1 MRLIEKITLTM
12 LKYLNPEVAHFLVL
26 RLLRYKLFPKVKTH
40 NSRLLEVNLASLN
53 LKNPIG
59 LAAGFDKNAEAINT
73 LPKIGFG
80 FLEVG
85 GVTPLPQ
92 YGNEKP
98 RVFRLQRDRAIINR
112 LGFNNKGMD
121 YVKKKLILRDC
132 SIPIGINL
140 GANKDSGNR
149 IKDYSKVLMACGDF
163 VDFATLNISSP
174 NTKNLRELQTTKNLK
189 ALLSE
194 LEKARAKLIK
204 VIPIFVKISPDLSDQ
219 SLTELI
225 EVIRHSTV
233 DGIIATNTTV
243 SRDNLISKS
252 KLEIGGLSGK
262 PLKKVSTEIIAKISH
277 ATNGKLPIIGV
288 GGVCS
293 AEDAYEKICAGA
305 SALQLYTGLVYNGFS
320 VINEICL
327 ELEKLLLAD
336 GHNSIASAV
345 GSKRNDWL

>member
-1 MRLIEKITLTM
+1 MHLIEKITLTM
-12 LKYLNPEVAHFLVL
+12 LKYLNPEFAHFLVL
-26 RLLRYKLFPKVKTH
+26 RLLRYKLFPKLKTH
-40 NSRLLEVNLASLN
+40 KSRLLEVNLASLN
-53 LKNPIG
+53 LQNPIG

-121 YVKKKLILRDC
+121 HVKKKLILRNC

-174 NTKNLRELQTTKNLK
+174 NTKNLRELQTAKNLK

-204 VIPIFVKISPDLSDQ
+204 NIPIFVKISPDLSDQ

-305 SALQLYTGLVYNGFS
+305 SALQLYTGLVYNGLS
-320 VINEICL
+320 VVNEICL

-336 GHNSIASAV
+336 GHNSVASAV

>member
-1 MRLIEKITLTM
+1 MHLIEKITLTM
-12 LKYLNPEVAHFLVL
+12 LKYLNPEFAHFLVL

-40 NSRLLEVNLASLN
+40 KSRLLEVNLASLN

-121 YVKKKLILRDC
+121 YVKKTLILRDC

-149 IKDYSKVLMACGDF
+149 IKDYSKVLMTCGDF

-174 NTKNLRELQTTKNLK
+174 NTKNLRELQTAKNLK

-204 VIPIFVKISPDLSDQ
+204 NIPIFVKISPDLSEQ

-225 EVIRHSTV
+225 EVISHSKV

-305 SALQLYTGLVYNGFS
+305 SALQLYTGLVYNGLS
-320 VINEICL
+320 VVNEICL

-336 GHNSIASAV
+336 GHNSVTSAV